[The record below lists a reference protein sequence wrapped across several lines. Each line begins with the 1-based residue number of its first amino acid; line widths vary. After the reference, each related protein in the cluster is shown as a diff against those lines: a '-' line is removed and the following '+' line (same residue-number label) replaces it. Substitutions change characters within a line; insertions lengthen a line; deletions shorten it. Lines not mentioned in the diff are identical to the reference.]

1 MQRTRT
7 SPIDVAYIWLRYL
20 RKHGRVPRLFRPVRY
35 NEKIQWRKLFD
46 FNPVY
51 TRLSDKFA
59 LRDFIAER
67 IGSEYLV
74 PALWLGEDVEA
85 IPFDDLK
92 QPFVIKCTH
101 GNAMNVFIDDPG
113 RVDRPMTKA
122 QLRLWLARDH
132 GRALVEP
139 GHISLQPRI
148 MVEPMLRDANG
159 CPPTEYK
166 FFMFDG
172 RAALVAVRLNIDHF
186 AHSNL
191 FVTPEW
197 KRTPMKTDMPRFV
210 GEMPPRPA
218 FFDEMISLA
227 ERVGAGFD
235 HLRVDFLVCDDRIF
249 AGEVSLY
256 PQSGM
261 VPMEPDSYDLW
272 LGEHWR
278 LESPRRRAIA
288 ALLGRSASA
297 PAASMP
303 RKLDVPGP

>member
-1 MQRTRT
+1 MRRART
-7 SPIDVAYIWLRYL
+7 PILDLGYIWLRYL
-20 RKHGRVPRLFRPVRY
+20 RKHGRFLRVFAPRRY

-51 TRLSDKFA
+51 ACLSDKFA
-59 LRDFIAER
+59 LRDFIVKR

-74 PALWLGEDVEA
+74 PVLWLGEDVEA
-85 IPFDDLK
+85 IPFDDLT

-101 GNAMNVFIDDPG
+101 GNAMNVFVDDPG
-113 RVDRPMTKA
+113 GVDRSLTKA

-139 GHISLQPRI
+139 GHISLPPRI
-148 MVEPMLRDANG
+148 MVEPMLRDADG
-159 CPPTEYK
+159 RPPTEYK

-172 RAALVAVRLNIDHF
+172 CAALVAVRLNINHF
-186 AHSNL
+186 THSNL

-197 KRTPMKTDMPRFV
+197 TRTPIKFDMPRFS

-218 FFDEMISLA
+218 FYDEMLSLA
-227 ERVGAGFD
+227 ERIGAGFD
-235 HLRVDFLVCDDRIF
+235 HIRVDFLASGNRFF

-261 VPMEPDSYDLW
+261 VPMDPDSYDLW

-288 ALLGRSASA
+288 ALLGRSAAA
-297 PAASMP
+297 PAASMR
-303 RKLDVPGP
+303 RKRDVPAP